1 MILSAQAPKPVDQD
15 RSLKEQEVGTPV
27 AELCRKHGRSDAPF
41 YTWKSKYGRRERL
54 PHLVT

>member
-1 MILSAQAPKPVDQD
+1 MILSAQAPKPVD